1 MPKNKTLN
9 LIYRGSKND
18 FSATNFHS
26 ICDNQSGIITV
37 IQSDSGRIFGGFQTI
52 PRTSKSGWFKDSKA
66 FLFSVSDKA
75 KF

>member
-9 LIYRGSKND
+9 LIYRGSKNG

-37 IQSDSGRIFGGFQTI
+37 IQSDSGRIFGEWG
-52 PRTSKSGWFKDSKA
+52 GWLPNDTQDFKKW
-66 FLFSVSDKA
+66 LV
-75 KF
+75 